1 MGSDHTFINLVH
13 TYIKGVY
20 LRGKEPLVTCDNC
33 GRKMPRNKAVS
44 YEKMIRFGTDPSDK
58 NNVRFMSSRK
68 IYYCISCAKHR
79 GIFDKK
85 ANEAARRAARTA
97 ASGTNEDRKY

>member
-1 MGSDHTFINLVH
+1 M
-13 TYIKGVY
+13 
-20 LRGKEPLVTCDNC
+20 RGKEPLVTCDNC

-79 GIFDKK
+79 GIFSKK
-85 ANEAARRAARTA
+85 AEEAARRASRGF
-97 ASGTNEDRKY
+97 SQGRPEHGHI